1 MFKRA
6 RHVVMTKTDLLPYV
20 PFDIHAAMAN
30 ALRVNPE
37 LSFLEVSA
45 LRSWGLRDWFDF
57 LRFSTARE
65 HVTV

>member
-30 ALRVNPE
+30 AVRVNPE

-57 LRFSTARE
+57 LRYSAARE
-65 HVTV
+65 QVSA